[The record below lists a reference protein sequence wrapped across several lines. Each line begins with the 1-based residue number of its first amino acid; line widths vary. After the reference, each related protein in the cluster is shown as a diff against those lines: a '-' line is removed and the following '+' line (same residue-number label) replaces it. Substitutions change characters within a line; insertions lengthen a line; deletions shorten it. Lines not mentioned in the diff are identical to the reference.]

1 MSAATILGL
10 VSAYVVIAVLL
21 LSLNLTSRWKWWVK
35 ASAIIVTGCFFV
47 QAYIQ
52 TYAVLGWPTD
62 TELPEHFQVLWAKV
76 EDPNK
81 FTGAE
86 GAIYFWVDELDQYNL
101 PLGVPR
107 SHKLPYSPSLAD
119 AVVEITGRIEAG
131 LDVAGIAELPNDEES
146 TSSLMMEDI
155 TVPEELTGGSFQVDV
170 FPDRIQTLQ
179 FEDMPPPILPDK
191 DLI

>member
-1 MSAATILGL
+1 MMAATILGL
-10 VSAYVVIAVLL
+10 VSAYVVVALLL

-35 ASAIIVTGCFFV
+35 AAAIVVTGIFFI

-52 TYAVLGWPTD
+52 TYALLGWPTD
-62 TELPEHFQVLWAKV
+62 TDLPRHFQVLWAKV

-86 GAIYFWVDELDQYNL
+86 GAIFLWVDELDEFNL
-101 PLGVPR
+101 PIGVPR
-107 SHKLPYSPSLAD
+107 SHKLPFTPGLAD
-119 AVVEITGRIEAG
+119 AVVKITGRIRAG
-131 LDVAGIAELPNDEES
+131 MDVAGIAELADDEES
-146 TSSLMMEDI
+146 TSSRMMKDVTAPED
-155 TVPEELTGGSFQVDV
+155 LTGGQFQVDV
-170 FPDRIQTLQ
+170 FPDQIQTLQ

>member
-1 MSAATILGL
+1 MMAATILGL
-10 VSAYVVIAVLL
+10 VSAYVVVALLL

-35 ASAIIVTGCFFV
+35 AAAIVVTGIFFI

-52 TYAVLGWPTD
+52 TYALLGWPTD
-62 TELPEHFQVLWAKV
+62 TDLPRHFQVLWAKV

-86 GAIYFWVDELDQYNL
+86 GAIFLWVDELDEFNL
-101 PLGVPR
+101 PIGIPR
-107 SHKLPYSPSLAD
+107 SHKLPFTPGLAD
-119 AVVEITGRIEAG
+119 AVVKITGRIRAG
-131 LDVAGIAELPNDEES
+131 MDVAGIAELADDEES
-146 TSSLMMEDI
+146 TSSRMMKDVTAPED
-155 TVPEELTGGSFQVDV
+155 LTGGQFQVDV
-170 FPDRIQTLQ
+170 FPDQIQTLQ

>member
-1 MSAATILGL
+1 MAATILGL
-10 VSAYVVIAVLL
+10 VSAYVVVALLL

-35 ASAIIVTGCFFV
+35 AAAIVVTGIFFI

-52 TYAVLGWPTD
+52 TYALLGWPTD
-62 TELPEHFQVLWAKV
+62 TDLPRHFQVLWAKV

-86 GAIYFWVDELDQYNL
+86 GAIFLWVDELDEFNL
-101 PLGVPR
+101 PIGVPR
-107 SHKLPYSPSLAD
+107 SHKLPFTPGLAD
-119 AVVEITGRIEAG
+119 AVVKITGRIRAG
-131 LDVAGIAELPNDEES
+131 MDVAGIAELADDEES
-146 TSSLMMEDI
+146 TSSRMMKDVTAPED
-155 TVPEELTGGSFQVDV
+155 LTGGQFQVDV
-170 FPDRIQTLQ
+170 FPDQIQTLQ